1 MSKGTVNKVIII
13 GNLGADP
20 ELRNMPDGTAIANL
34 RIATTESWADK
45 KNPKGER
52 MEHTEWHRV
61 AFWGR
66 QAEVIHEYMRKGS
79 KIYVE
84 GSLRTR
90 KWQDKEGNDRYSTE
104 IRGREFAFLSGR
116 GDNAPSSPPSS
127 SSSSSAAADSFSD
140 MEDIPF

>member
-1 MSKGTVNKVIII
+1 MSNKGTINKVTII

-20 ELRNMPDGTAIANL
+20 ELRNLPDGTSIANL
-34 RIATTESWADK
+34 RIATTESWQDK
-45 KNPKGER
+45 NNPQGAR

-61 AFWGR
+61 SFFGR
-66 QAEVIHEYMRKGS
+66 QAEIIHEYTRKGS

-104 IRGREFAFLSGR
+104 IRGREFTFLSSKNDTGNSQSR
-116 GDNAPSSPPSS
+116 APSP
-127 SSSSSAAADSFSD
+127 AADDGFSD

>member
-1 MSKGTVNKVIII
+1 MLKGTVNKVIII

-34 RIATTESWADK
+34 RIATTESWTDK

-66 QAEVIHEYMRKGS
+66 QAKSFTNTCAKVPKFMLKVLCAPVSG
-79 KIYVE
+79 K
-84 GSLRTR
+84 TR
-90 KWQDKEGNDRYSTE
+90 RVTTDTAPKFAAGICLPQRP
-104 IRGREFAFLSGR
+104 GR
-116 GDNAPSSPPSS
+116 
-127 SSSSSAAADSFSD
+127 
-140 MEDIPF
+140 

>member
-1 MSKGTVNKVIII
+1 
-13 GNLGADP
+13 
-20 ELRNMPDGTAIANL
+20 MPDGTAIANL
-34 RIATTESWADK
+34 RIATTESWTDK

-90 KWQDKEGNDRYSTE
+90 KWQDKEGNDRYSTK
-104 IRGREFAFLSGR
+104 FAGGNL
-116 GDNAPSSPPSS
+116 P
-127 SSSSSAAADSFSD
+127 SSAAGAITRRHLRLPHHHHHPPPPIVLATWKTFHSNCGCLSPSSF
-140 MEDIPF
+140 IPYFNGFP